1 MKSRVSIC
9 ARLLGIPEFSN
20 STLWNL
26 ARLTVLQAPWASIGG
41 WNDVYATP
49 VLHLE
54 LHFKQSFGVVVL
66 KWRNSVRNNRVFET
80 FLKCWQIH
88 LPSQIQ
94 WFFVVWCRL
103 KGRSFGKR
111 AVVLLHDQKIA
122 MIKANNDPISKGWR
136 CSGTCF
142 PDATWTTIETNLLG
156 VSNLRDAA
164 MHFIWFDQ
172 DMGTLVQSGLNFTS
186 QNRRNSWSLHH
197 FPPFFYPLV
206 RSISTQNKTL
216 FGCFNGHAASVIP
229 FPTSV
234 LA

>member
-1 MKSRVSIC
+1 MKWCLCNTS
-9 ARLLGIPEFSN
+9 P
-20 STLWNL
+20 T
-26 ARLTVLQAPWASIGG
+26 PWASLQAVFRSRYLKVTELLRAEQSRF
-41 WNDVYATP
+41 WNLFEMLTNP
-49 VLHLE
+49 PT
-54 LHFKQSFGVVVL
+54 QSDPMIFCGLVWTKRPKFCHV
-66 KWRNSVRNNRVFET
+66 
-80 FLKCWQIH
+80 
-88 LPSQIQ
+88 Q
-94 WFFVVWCRL
+94 WCYL
-103 KGRSFGKR
+103 
-111 AVVLLHDQKIA
+111 DQKIA